1 MIIKSQKIEPSVE
14 QAVKAGLSA
23 KRKFLPSWLVH
34 DTNGDEL
41 FREIKR
47 LPEYYLTNCE
57 IEIVKTYSDAVA
69 YNFREYSKAWN
80 VIELGPGD
88 GSKTFILLSS
98 LISHGVKVEY
108 FPIDISENVLQELQR
123 NISQQVPDLK
133 VTPVQAQYLEGL
145 SLIQKDLS
153 RPTLILFMG
162 ANIGNFDMSEGAM
175 LLKAISSRLKP
186 KDRMLVSFD
195 MMKSPSVIEKAYH
208 DYKGITTLFKKNLL
222 VRINREL
229 SANFDLQQFE
239 YWPIYDAVSGSCRSY
254 LVSMKSQV
262 VTIKS
267 LDMDISFKP
276 WETIFTGNAQ
286 KYSEEMIQELVGI
299 AGLSME
305 KKLYDNRRYFS
316 LILLKSI

>member
-1 MIIKSQKIEPSVE
+1 
-14 QAVKAGLSA
+14 
-23 KRKFLPSWLVH
+23 
-34 DTNGDEL
+34 
-41 FREIKR
+41 
-47 LPEYYLTNCE
+47 
-57 IEIVKTYSDAVA
+57 
-69 YNFREYSKAWN
+69 
-80 VIELGPGD
+80 
-88 GSKTFILLSS
+88 
-98 LISHGVKVEY
+98 
-108 FPIDISENVLQELQR
+108 
-123 NISQQVPDLK
+123 
-133 VTPVQAQYLEGL
+133 
-145 SLIQKDLS
+145 LIQKDLS